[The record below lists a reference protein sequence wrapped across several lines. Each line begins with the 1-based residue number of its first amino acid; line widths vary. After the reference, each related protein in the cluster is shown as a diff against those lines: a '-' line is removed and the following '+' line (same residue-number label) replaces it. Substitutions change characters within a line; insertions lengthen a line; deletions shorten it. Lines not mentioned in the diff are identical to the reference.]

1 MNEGHFPMGHF
12 CPSLHFVHVVSL
24 HQKFKTNRIMAIKY
38 SVEQMK
44 VGFGKDKSTA
54 YVGRA
59 RLGDTI
65 STEKLEEQVGLRTM
79 LPQTVVHTVFA
90 NLVASVIHFIE
101 EGHGVRL
108 GELGILRP
116 SITTKSGEKDE
127 DVSVTNLRVKYW
139 QSKEMRQAVSN
150 LHVRKLADDNEEEEE
165 EDYNDNSSSSSGN
178 TGTGEDSNPL

>member
-1 MNEGHFPMGHF
+1 
-12 CPSLHFVHVVSL
+12 
-24 HQKFKTNRIMAIKY
+24 MAIKY

-44 VGFGKDKSTA
+44 VGFGKDKSNA

-150 LHVRKLADDNEEEEE
+150 LHVRKLADDNEEED
-165 EDYNDNSSSSSGN
+165 EDDDAGSSGN
-178 TGTGEDSNPL
+178 NGGSGTGNNPL

>member
-1 MNEGHFPMGHF
+1 
-12 CPSLHFVHVVSL
+12 
-24 HQKFKTNRIMAIKY
+24 MAIKY

-127 DVSVTNLRVKYW
+127 DVSVINLRVKYW

-165 EDYNDNSSSSSGN
+165 EDYNDDSSSSSGN
-178 TGTGEDSNPL
+178 TDTGEDSNPL